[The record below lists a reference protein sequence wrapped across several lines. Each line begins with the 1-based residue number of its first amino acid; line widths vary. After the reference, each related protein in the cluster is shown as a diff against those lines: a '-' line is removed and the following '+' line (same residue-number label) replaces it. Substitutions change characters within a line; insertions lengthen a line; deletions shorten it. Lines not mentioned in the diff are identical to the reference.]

1 MKSGLH
7 DKNLTG
13 ATSEADLVF
22 WKGADKD
29 QLNNLVNKS
38 PEKNYV
44 IDSVDSFSDELK
56 SSIIKDNDVIIMM
69 SNGSFDG
76 LADLLNSKL

>member
-1 MKSGLH
+1 MLLK
-7 DKNLTG
+7 K
-13 ATSEADLVF
+13 
-22 WKGADKD
+22 
-29 QLNNLVNKS
+29 VNKS

-56 SSIIKDNDVIIMM
+56 NSIIKDNDVIIMM

-76 LADLLNSKL
+76 LADLLCSKL